1 MALYLEVGLEE
12 VQIFSTKKDDQEEE
26 FEEGT
31 WKETYLQD
39 FRNLLRFLVAGHEG
53 EILNMM
59 NSISASILKLK
70 GKGV

>member
-12 VQIFSTKKDDQEEE
+12 VQIFSTKKDDQEEV

-39 FRNLLRFLVAGHEG
+39 FRNLLRFLVASQE
-53 EILNMM
+53 
-59 NSISASILKLK
+59 
-70 GKGV
+70 VRF